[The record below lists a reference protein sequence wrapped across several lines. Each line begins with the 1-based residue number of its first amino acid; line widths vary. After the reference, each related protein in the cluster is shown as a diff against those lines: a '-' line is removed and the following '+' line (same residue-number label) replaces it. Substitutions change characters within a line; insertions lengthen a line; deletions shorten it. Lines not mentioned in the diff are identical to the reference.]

1 MITKAIIKSI
11 NATGTRCI
19 VEMPLFS
26 SAASTTPIEAEALVN
41 IIPGVFNN
49 LVVGDVVFIAFEENA
64 IEKPI
69 ILGKL
74 FRGAEIE
81 RATRGG
87 GAIFNNLK
95 VNSSAT
101 LPASTNFEFPRDS
114 QNAYI
119 NFKTLKNTVD
129 YIKWLESFT
138 KTHITQLEDNFI
150 CFKNWTQWQLKPE
163 NAEIDDGDLDDPNYV
178 PIETLQYQA
187 EGGVCKVC
195 KDCTKENIRCYLK
208 LPSDKNYPNI

>member
-1 MITKAIIKSI
+1 MITKAVIKSI

-19 VEMPLFS
+19 VEMPLFN
-26 SAASTTPIEAEALVN
+26 SAASTTPIEAEALINVA
-41 IIPGVFNN
+41 PGVFNN
-49 LVVGDVVFIAFEENA
+49 LVVGDVVFVGFEENA

-81 RATRGG
+81 RTSRGG

-101 LPASTNFEFPRDS
+101 LPASTNFEFPQDN

-119 NFKTLKNTVD
+119 NFKTPKNTAD

-138 KTHITQLEDNFI
+138 KIYITQLEDNFI

-163 NAEIDDGDLDDPNYV
+163 NVEIDDGDLDNLNYKAS
-178 PIETLQYQA
+178 EALQYQA
-187 EGGVCKVC
+187 EGGVCKIC
-195 KDCTKENIRCYLK
+195 NDCTKENTRCYLK
-208 LPSDKNYPNI
+208 LLLDKNYPDI